1 VYSLLY
7 DKMGLFPR
15 AALLGCFAGTLALDN
30 GVGLTP
36 PMGFNPWNCFGIS
49 SKGTCKLPLPWRAQ
63 DKQPCHGFN
72 ESVMLAVARA
82 FVDTP
87 LQAAGYE
94 YVNLDCGYSTGFRGA
109 DGSLTVN
116 ATRYPHGMK
125 WLGDQFHALGLKFGM
140 YSDAGAAQ
148 CCSRVYGAGVD
159 DGSLGHEEADAALFA
174 SWGVDY
180 LKHDACGEKPGSYT
194 AMRDALNKTG
204 RPIFYSVHGP
214 GSANVPAVSNLW
226 RTTGDIE
233 NEWGSIVQ
241 RALLNDGFA
250 TAGHKGG
257 WSDPDMLEVG
267 NLWGPLGDAEGR
279 SQMSMWSVMKAP
291 LLVGTDVTNMTA
303 ATLATLT
310 HGGVL
315 AINQDGRGEQ
325 ARLLNASATP
335 KGAVPTVPALT
346 WVGALA
352 GADAWTALVVNNAPT
367 AATLRFDVGLLPRPA
382 AMAAANA
389 KLAARDVWARK
400 DLPGTY
406 GKGDVVTK
414 SVGGHDCLLL
424 RFEAAK

>member
-1 VYSLLY
+1 
-7 DKMGLFPR
+7 M
-15 AALLGCFAGTLALDN
+15 
-30 GVGLTP
+30 
-36 PMGFNPWNCFGIS
+36 
-49 SKGTCKLPLPWRAQ
+49 
-63 DKQPCHGFN
+63 
-72 ESVMLAVARA
+72 
-82 FVDTP
+82 
-87 LQAAGYE
+87 
-94 YVNLDCGYSTGFRGA
+94 
-109 DGSLTVN
+109 
-116 ATRYPHGMK
+116 
-125 WLGDQFHALGLKFGM
+125 
-140 YSDAGAAQ
+140 
-148 CCSRVYGAGVD
+148 
-159 DGSLGHEEADAALFA
+159 
-174 SWGVDY
+174 
-180 LKHDACGEKPGSYT
+180 
-194 AMRDALNKTG
+194 
-204 RPIFYSVHGP
+204 HGP

-257 WSDPDMLEVG
+257 WSDPDLLEVG

-352 GADAWTALVVNNAPT
+352 GADAWTALVVELT
-367 AATLRFDVGLLPRPA
+367 ADAV
-382 AMAAANA
+382 
-389 KLAARDVWARK
+389 
-400 DLPGTY
+400 
-406 GKGDVVTK
+406 
-414 SVGGHDCLLL
+414 
-424 RFEAAK
+424 EAFY